1 VLTLAALAPVLF
13 LFWALAIRRW
23 PGHAAA
29 GGALALALALAVL
42 VFRTTPALAVLS
54 VAHGMAFGLWPIGGI
69 VVAAVLLLEL
79 LAATG
84 ELEAVKAALAAATPD
99 RRLQALL
106 VAFGVGA
113 LLEGAAGF
121 GAPIAIGAAMLAALG
136 FEPILAASVALVANA
151 AGVGL
156 GAVGIG
162 VEVAGQVSGLEPRAV
177 GVLLGRTLPLLAL
190 AVPFLL
196 TTLVA
201 GARRGLEVWPAAAAA
216 GLAFAAAQSV
226 AVHVFGPALADV
238 AAGLAAIGA
247 VLVVARRFPPARP
260 FRFAHDPPAPRE
272 PAPPAGRALRAF
284 APFALVILVVAAWS
298 LPSVR
303 RLLDA
308 ATVIVPV
315 PGLDGAIVRDGVPV
329 RALWRFDPLAG
340 AGTAVALAAL
350 ASGAAL
356 NATRR
361 DWAIVLRR
369 GAASLR
375 RPILTIALVLG
386 FAYLVNASGM
396 AEALGAALARAGAL
410 FPIAAPVVGWL
421 GVVLTG
427 SNTSSNAL
435 FGSLQAA
442 TARHAGLPPVL
453 AVAANAFGGACAQM
467 VTPQGMAVA
476 TAGVAALAGREGAV
490 LRRTLPR
497 SLAALAGTA
506 AVTALLAGPLAALVP
521 GDSAADA
528 TGPLAPRA
536 TAAAGG
542 AAILI
547 GLAGIVALVAFL
559 ARRAGRVAG
568 EPAHRDRGPLPR
580 EPSEMP

>member
-1 VLTLAALAPVLF
+1 MLTLAALAPVLF
-13 LFWALAIRRW
+13 LFWALAVRRW

-29 GGALALALALAVL
+29 AGALALALALAIL
-42 VFRTTPALAVLS
+42 AFGMPARLALLS
-54 VAHGMAFGLWPIGGI
+54 VAHGMAFGLWPISGI
-69 VVAAVLLLEL
+69 VVAAVLLHEL

-84 ELEAVKAALAAATPD
+84 ELDVVKAALAAATPD

-106 VAFGVGA
+106 VAYGLGA

-121 GAPIAIGAAMLAALG
+121 GTPIAIGGAMLAALG
-136 FEPILAASVALVANA
+136 FEPVLAASAALVANV
-151 AGVGL
+151 AGVGF

-162 VEVAGQVSGLEPRAV
+162 VEVAGQVSGIPPREV
-177 GVLLGRTLPLLAL
+177 GLLLGRTLPLLAL

-201 GARRGLEVWPAAAAA
+201 GARRGLEAWPAAAAA
-216 GLAFAAAQSV
+216 GLAFAGAQALAAHLV
-226 AVHVFGPALADV
+226 GPALADV

-247 VLVVARRFPPARP
+247 VLAVARRFPPARP
-260 FRFAHDPPAPRE
+260 FRFAGDPPPPRA
-272 PAPPAGRALRAF
+272 APPPPARVLRAF
-284 APFALVILVVAAWS
+284 TPFALLVLVVAAWS
-298 LPSVR
+298 LPPVR
-303 RLLDA
+303 ALLDA
-308 ATVIVPV
+308 ATRLVPV
-315 PGLDGAIVRDGVPV
+315 PGLDGAVVRDGLPV
-329 RALWRFDPLAG
+329 RALWRFDPLAA

-356 NATRR
+356 GATRH
-361 DWAIVLRR
+361 DWAFVLRR
-369 GAASLR
+369 GGASLR
-375 RPILTIALVLG
+375 RPVLTIALVLG

-396 AEALGAALARAGAL
+396 AQVMGASLARAGDL
-410 FPIAAPVVGWL
+410 FPLAAPVLGWL

-435 FGSLQAA
+435 FGPLQAA
-442 TARHAGLPPVL
+442 TAAHAGLPPVL

-467 VTPQGMAVA
+467 VTPQGTAVA

-506 AVTALLAGPLAALVP
+506 VVTALLAGPLAALVP
-521 GDSAADA
+521 AVGGTAAH
-528 TGPLAPRA
+528 APRA
-536 TAAAGG
+536 HAGSGG
-542 AAILI
+542 AVILAA
-547 GLAGIVALVAFL
+547 LAVLVAAITIL

-568 EPAHRDRGPLPR
+568 APAHVDPGPLPR